1 MHDHPPPIQLNAVSS
16 NKWFRLRYYIVWF
29 ARTAEA
35 NAYYTTSSR
44 LTRTGRKSVSL
55 ASRLYLRSWECATRV
70 CHRLVWRDYWL
81 LITYPLRS
89 KLLVIFDFCSQ
100 CLSTHLNYSKKLVP
114 IYEKKKNQALGF
126 RGDINDGHIILWIKT
141 NSQIFEQKLTMN
153 NGLGRIEY

>member
-55 ASRLYLRSWECATRV
+55 ASRLYMCEVENVLRECAI
-70 CHRLVWRDYWL
+70 VWYDVIIDY
-81 LITYPLRS
+81 
-89 KLLVIFDFCSQ
+89 
-100 CLSTHLNYSKKLVP
+100 
-114 IYEKKKNQALGF
+114 
-126 RGDINDGHIILWIKT
+126 
-141 NSQIFEQKLTMN
+141 
-153 NGLGRIEY
+153 